1 MTFRSK
7 KILTLILAGL
17 LLVAPLAS
25 CAAGGGNDETRANDQ
40 TTAALEEGETELRD
54 NLPAGLNYGGEE
66 INFYSFYEEGMTTGQ
81 VTVPELN
88 GNPINDAVYE
98 RNKLVESRLGVK
110 IVNEDDKSGD
120 AYHVVNKTVTLVQ
133 SGSTDYDAITSP
145 CYVVLDQSISG
156 TFSNLTGS
164 EYLDL
169 SQPWWTQDFNEA
181 CSYQENQYAA
191 SGHLLLGIYRSAYA
205 TVFNK
210 NMFTDVGQPYL
221 YGYVDNGTW
230 TLDKQ
235 ASLVTYF
242 HVDTNGDGTQDVN
255 DRYGLATEQVICA
268 DPYWASCGIDIVG
281 KNEDGEFELIFDSG
295 RLHEVAEKVLHLFY
309 ETEDST
315 YTKAFPVQMFASG
328 KAAMASI
335 RIFSMESAAMR
346 NMEDAYGVVPMPR
359 LSEDQT
365 AYRSSLHDG
374 FSVVAA
380 PATVYGDHLE
390 MVCAVLEAM
399 GSASYRIVRPAY
411 YETTLRT
418 KLASDPDSS
427 RMLDIIT
434 RNLRTDPGYFYVF
447 TFDSFHHVFRNI
459 IDSKQ
464 NTVISDYAKRAKTDQ
479 KNVQNVNRR
488 FARLIEKN
496 ES

>member
-1 MTFRSK
+1 MKGTRFLSLLLAS
-7 KILTLILAGL
+7 LTLTSFFTACATDTDTPADTDPAFTQ
-17 LLVAPLAS
+17 AP
-25 CAAGGGNDETRANDQ
+25 
-40 TTAALEEGETELRD
+40 LEEGETELRD
-54 NLPAGLNYGGEE
+54 NLPDNLNYNGEE
-66 INFYSFYEEGMTTGQ
+66 INFYSFYEEGMTSGQ
-81 VTVPELN
+81 VAVPELN
-88 GNPINDAVYE
+88 SNPVNDAVFE

-110 IVNEDDKSGD
+110 IINDDDKSGD

-145 CYVVLDQSISG
+145 CWVVLDQSISG

-181 CSYQENQYAA
+181 CSFQGNQYAA

-210 NMFTDVGQPYL
+210 SLFTNVGQPFPYE
-221 YGYVDNGTW
+221 YVDNGTW

-235 ASLVTYF
+235 ASIVTDF
-242 HVDTNGDGTQDVN
+242 HVDTNGDGLQDET
-255 DRYGLATEQVICA
+255 DRYGLATGQVIYV
-268 DPYWASCGIDIVG
+268 DPYWASCGVDIIG
-281 KNEDGEFELIFDSG
+281 KNEEGEFELIFDSAK
-295 RLHEVAEKVLHLFY
+295 LHETAEKVLHLFY

-315 YTKAFPVQMFASG
+315 YIADDPAAIFAQCT
-328 KAAMASI
+328 AAMATI
-335 RIFSMESAAMR
+335 RIFSMEGAAMR

-359 LSEDQT
+359 LSEEQT
-365 AYRSSLHDG
+365 GYRSTLHDG
-374 FSVVAA
+374 FSLVAA
-380 PATVYGDHLE
+380 PATVQDDHLE

-427 RMLDIIT
+427 RMMDIIT
-434 RNLRTDPGYFYVF
+434 QNLRTDPGYFYVY
-447 TFDSFHHVFRNI
+447 TFNGFHQNFRKI
-459 IDSKQ
+459 IESKK
-464 NTVISDYAKRAKTDQ
+464 NTVVSDYASRAKADQ
-479 KNVQNVNRR
+479 KVVQNVNRR
-488 FARLIEKN
+488 FTRLAERN
-496 ES
+496 AS

>member
-1 MTFRSK
+1 MKGTRFLSLLLAS
-7 KILTLILAGL
+7 LTLTSFFTACASQTDDQADTDPAFTQ
-17 LLVAPLAS
+17 AP
-25 CAAGGGNDETRANDQ
+25 
-40 TTAALEEGETELRD
+40 LEEGETELRD
-54 NLPAGLNYGGEE
+54 NLPDGLNYNGEE
-66 INFYSFYEEGMTTGQ
+66 INFYSFYEEGMTSGQ
-81 VTVPELN
+81 VAVPELN
-88 GNPINDAVYE
+88 SNPVNDAVFE

-110 IVNEDDKSGD
+110 IINDDDKSGD

-145 CYVVLDQSISG
+145 CWVVLDQSISG

-181 CSYQENQYAA
+181 CSFQGNQYAA

-210 NMFTDVGQPYL
+210 SLFTNVGQPYP
-221 YGYVDNGTW
+221 YEYVDNGTW

-235 ASLVTYF
+235 ASIVTDF
-242 HVDTNGDGTQDVN
+242 HVDTNGDGLQDET
-255 DRYGLATEQVICA
+255 DRYGLVTGQGIYV
-268 DPYWASCGIDIVG
+268 DPYWASCGIDIVS
-281 KNEDGEFELIFDSG
+281 KNEDGEFELIFDSAK
-295 RLHEVAEKVLHLFY
+295 LHDTVEKVLYLFY
-309 ETEDST
+309 QTEDST
-315 YTKAFPVQMFASG
+315 YIAEDPAAIFAKG
-328 KAAMASI
+328 TAAMATI
-335 RIFSMESAAMR
+335 RIFSMEGAAMR

-359 LSEDQT
+359 LSTDQT
-365 AYRSSLHDG
+365 AYRSTLHDG

-380 PATVYGDHLE
+380 PATIHGDHLE

-427 RMLDIIT
+427 RMMDVIT
-434 RNLRTDPGYFYVF
+434 QNLRTDPGYFYVY
-447 TFDSFHHVFRNI
+447 TFNSFHHVFRNI
-459 IDSKQ
+459 IASKQ
-464 NTVISDYAKRAKTDQ
+464 NTTISDYAKRAKADQ
-479 KNVQNVNRR
+479 KNVQSVNRR
-488 FARLIEKN
+488 FARLIERTEK
-496 ES
+496 

>member
-1 MTFRSK
+1 MKSK
-7 KILTLILAGL
+7 RTLSLLLSLLLLAGSFTACATSEEPADTKPL
-17 LLVAPLAS
+17 STVAPEE
-25 CAAGGGNDETRANDQ
+25 D
-40 TTAALEEGETELRD
+40 TALKD
-54 NLPAGLNYGGEE
+54 NLPDNLNYGGEE

-98 RNKLVESRLGVK
+98 RNRLVESRLNVK
-110 IVNEDDKSGD
+110 IVNDDDKSGD

-145 CYVVLDQSISG
+145 CWVVLDQSISG

-181 CSYQENQYAA
+181 CSFQGNQYAA

-210 NMFTDVGQPYL
+210 AMFTDVGQPYL

-235 ASLVTYF
+235 ASLVTVF
-242 HVDTNGDGTQDVN
+242 HSDSNGDGLQDEN
-255 DRYGLATEQVICA
+255 DRYGLASGQYIYV
-268 DPYWASCGIDIVG
+268 DPYWASCGIDIIA
-281 KNEDGEFELIFDSG
+281 KNADGEFELIFDSAK
-295 RLHEVAEKVLHLFY
+295 LHETVEDVLHLFY
-309 ETEDST
+309 DTEDAT
-315 YTKAFPVQMFASG
+315 YLEGDSAGMFAKG
-328 KAAMASI
+328 NAAMATI
-335 RIFSMESAAMR
+335 RIFSMEGAAMR

-359 LSEDQT
+359 LSESQT
-365 AYRSSLHDG
+365 SYRSTLHDG
-374 FSVVAA
+374 FSLVAV
-380 PATVYGDHLE
+380 PATVNGAPLE

-399 GSASYRIVRPAY
+399 GSASYNIVRPAY

-427 RMLDIIT
+427 RMMDIIT
-434 RNLRTDPGYFYVF
+434 QNLRTDPGYFYVY
-447 TFDSFHHVFRNI
+447 TFNSFHHVFRNI
-459 IDSKQ
+459 IVSKQ
-464 NTVISDYAKRAKTDQ
+464 NTAISDYAKRAKADR
-479 KNVQNVNRR
+479 KKVQTVNTR
-488 FARLIEKN
+488 FTKLAERN
-496 ES
+496 Q